1 MDESIIQGYR
11 MRIIQTSYPRVKK
24 IYTYD
29 ITQEELDKLKFT
41 WEQFQ
46 DALLDDDH
54 ERHMEAYEA
63 WTEFYADEETECLDE
78 CGDGDFYEINYEFE
92 DEEDEDEE

>member
-1 MDESIIQGYR
+1 

-29 ITQEELDKLKFT
+29 ITQKELDDLGFS
-41 WEQFQ
+41 WLEFQ

-54 ERHMEAYEA
+54 ERHQEAYEA
-63 WTEFYADEETECLDE
+63 WSEFYTDSDEECLDE
-78 CGDGDFYEINYEFE
+78 CGDGDFYEIYYDFE
-92 DEEDEDEE
+92 DDDEEDE

>member
-1 MDESIIQGYR
+1 

-29 ITQEELDKLKFT
+29 ITQKELDDLGFS
-41 WEQFQ
+41 WLELQ

-54 ERHMEAYEA
+54 ERHQEAYNA
-63 WTEFYADEETECLDE
+63 WSEFYTDSDEECLDE
-78 CGDGDFYEINYEFE
+78 CGDGDFYDIYYDFE
-92 DEEDEDEE
+92 DDDEEDE

>member
-1 MDESIIQGYR
+1 

-29 ITQEELDKLKFT
+29 ITQKELDDLGFS
-41 WEQFQ
+41 WLELQ

-54 ERHMEAYEA
+54 ERHEEAYGA
-63 WTEFYADEETECLDE
+63 WTEFYTDSDEECLDE
-78 CGDGDFYEINYEFE
+78 CGDGDFYEIYYEFE

>member
-1 MDESIIQGYR
+1 

-29 ITQEELDKLKFT
+29 ITQKELDDLGFS
-41 WEQFQ
+41 WLELQ

-54 ERHMEAYEA
+54 ERHQEAY
-63 WTEFYADEETECLDE
+63 DLSL
-78 CGDGDFYEINYEFE
+78 IHI
-92 DEEDEDEE
+92 

>member
-1 MDESIIQGYR
+1 

-29 ITQEELDKLKFT
+29 ITQKELDDLGFS
-41 WEQFQ
+41 WLELQ

-54 ERHMEAYEA
+54 ERHQEAYDA
-63 WTEFYADEETECLDE
+63 WSEFYTDSNEECLDE
-78 CGDGDFYEINYEFE
+78 CGDGDFYEIYYEFE
-92 DEEDEDEE
+92 DEDEEDL

>member
-1 MDESIIQGYR
+1 

-29 ITQEELDKLKFT
+29 ITQKELDDLGFS
-41 WEQFQ
+41 WLELQ

-54 ERHMEAYEA
+54 ERHQEAYEA
-63 WTEFYADEETECLDE
+63 WSEFYTDSEEECLDE
-78 CGDGDFYEINYEFE
+78 CGDGDFYDIYYDF
-92 DEEDEDEE
+92 EDEDEDE

>member
-1 MDESIIQGYR
+1 

-29 ITQEELDKLKFT
+29 ITQKELDDLGFS
-41 WEQFQ
+41 WLELQ

-54 ERHMEAYEA
+54 ERHQEANDA
-63 WTEFYADEETECLDE
+63 WSEFYTDSDEECLDE
-78 CGDGDFYEINYEFE
+78 CGDGDFYDIYYEFEDDE
-92 DEEDEDEE
+92 DEEDE

>member
-1 MDESIIQGYR
+1 

-29 ITQEELDKLKFT
+29 ITQEELDDLGFS
-41 WEQFQ
+41 WLELQ

-54 ERHMEAYEA
+54 ERHQEAYNA
-63 WTEFYADEETECLDE
+63 WSEFYTDSDEECLDE
-78 CGDGDFYEINYEFE
+78 CGDGDFYEIYYEFE
-92 DEEDEDEE
+92 DEDEEDL

>member
-1 MDESIIQGYR
+1 

-29 ITQEELDKLKFT
+29 ITQKELDDLGFS
-41 WEQFQ
+41 WLELQ

-54 ERHMEAYEA
+54 ERHQEAYNA
-63 WTEFYADEETECLDE
+63 WSEFYTDSDEECLDE
-78 CGDGDFYEINYEFE
+78 CGDGDFYDIYYDFE
-92 DEEDEDEE
+92 DDDEDEE